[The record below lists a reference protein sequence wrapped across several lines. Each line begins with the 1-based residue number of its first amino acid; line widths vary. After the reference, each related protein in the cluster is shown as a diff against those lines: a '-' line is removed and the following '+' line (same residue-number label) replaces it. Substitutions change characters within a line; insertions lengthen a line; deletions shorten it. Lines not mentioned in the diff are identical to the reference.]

1 MKLKVV
7 QLLVQIL
14 IITTYF
20 FPMFYPTENSD
31 SISGFNAL
39 FHPGFMIYGNIL
51 IILVLL
57 LTGYRLVYSSL
68 NLAIPT
74 KIKKL
79 EDLTTGLIIIQM
91 IAAIL
96 MVTLLG
102 LRLDWMGMVLI
113 GLVAGSV
120 FLEYKGKNA

>member
-14 IITTYF
+14 IIITYF
-20 FPMFYPTENSD
+20 FPMFYPAENGD

-51 IILVLL
+51 IIFVLL
-57 LTGYRLVYSSL
+57 LTIYRLVYSSL
-68 NLAIPT
+68 NLVIPT
-74 KIKKL
+74 KIKKM